1 MTATLE
7 SATREA
13 LVLHGYAPSILERIR
28 DKAVELAIWEREL
41 PKGFADWLD
50 ALPAEHVPDARTVAD
65 HVSVEATIAAMLDD
79 ARMPSGAM
87 RDRLLDDIAGLARRF
102 MAIMDCATVDIRLEA
117 VDHDACWKFHRDCVE
132 ARLLATYRGP
142 GTQWVPPALSD
153 AALEGQKDYRG
164 PVPSLSRFAAGMF
177 KGSCAAPARGI
188 VHRSP
193 PIDGAGVTRL
203 LLCLNLPRE
212 GSAHIH

>member
-7 SATREA
+7 AATREA

-41 PKGFADWLD
+41 PETFAQWLD
-50 ALPAEHVPDARTVAD
+50 ALPPENLPDARGVTDDAGL
-65 HVSVEATIAAMLDD
+65 EATIAAMLDD
-79 ARMPSGAM
+79 ARTPQGAM
-87 RDRLLDDIAGLARRF
+87 RDLLLADIASLARRF
-102 MAIMDCATVDIRLEA
+102 MAIMDSAQVDIRLEA
-117 VDHDACWKFHRDCVE
+117 VDHNACWKFHRDCVE

-142 GTQWVPPALSD
+142 GTQWIPPALGD
-153 AALEGQKDYRG
+153 AALDRQSDYRG
-164 PVPSLSRFAAGMF
+164 PLPSLSRFAAGMF
-177 KGSCAAPARGI
+177 KGSCAAPASGI

-203 LLCLNLPRE
+203 LLCLNLPRPV
-212 GSAHIH
+212 HH

>member
-7 SATREA
+7 REA
-13 LVLHGYAPSILERIR
+13 LVLHGYAPSILDRIR

-41 PKGFADWLD
+41 PQAFAEWLD
-50 ALPAEHVPDARTVAD
+50 ALPSENLPDARAIAD
-65 HVSVEATIAAMLDD
+65 DNGVVATIAAMLDG
-79 ARMPSGAM
+79 ARTPQGAM
-87 RDRLLDDIAGLARRF
+87 RDMLLDDIAGLARRF
-102 MAIMDCATVDIRLEA
+102 MAIMDSAQVDIRLEA

-142 GTQWVPPALSD
+142 GTQWVPPAFGK
-153 AALEGQKDYRG
+153 AALDRQKDYRG
-164 PVPSLSRFAAGMF
+164 PIPSLSRFAAGMF
-177 KGSCAAPARGI
+177 KGSCAAPASGI

-203 LLCLNLPRE
+203 VLCLNLPRPV
-212 GSAHIH
+212 HH

>member
-7 SATREA
+7 REA
-13 LVLHGYAPSILERIR
+13 LVLHGYAPSILDRIR

-41 PKGFADWLD
+41 PQAFAEWLD
-50 ALPAEHVPDARTVAD
+50 ALPSENLPDARAIAD
-65 HVSVEATIAAMLDD
+65 DNGVVATIAAMLDG
-79 ARMPSGAM
+79 ARTPQGAM
-87 RDRLLDDIAGLARRF
+87 RDMLLDDIAGLARRF
-102 MAIMDCATVDIRLEA
+102 MTIMDSAQVDIRLEA

-142 GTQWVPPALSD
+142 GTQWVPPAFSK
-153 AALEGQKDYRG
+153 AALDRQKDYRG
-164 PVPSLSRFAAGMF
+164 PIPSLSRFAAGMF
-177 KGSCAAPARGI
+177 KGSCAAPASGI

-203 LLCLNLPRE
+203 VLCLNLPRPV
-212 GSAHIH
+212 HH